1 VNLRA
6 SFDLDYSRS
15 GSATRNIG
23 TVALVFQID
32 RRPPDEEYS
41 GFLYSNPDNPA
52 LFVPKR
58 SGIGYTLNFGNPWSW
73 AVLTLIIAMVVLPFV
88 LTVINVRQLPK

>member
-1 VNLRA
+1 MPPAIWIILGPVL
-6 SFDLDYSRS
+6 LL
-15 GSATRNIG
+15 G
-23 TVALVFQID
+23 TLALLPLIFQIG
-32 RRPPDEEYS
+32 RRPPDEEYR